1 MKAVVVFES
10 MYGNTHAVADEI
22 ATGLSALGEV
32 VVGSTDQIPPSTFDG
47 DLLVVGGPT
56 HVHGMSSKSSRH
68 AAAEAADADPELDLD
83 ESASAPGLRSW
94 LKQLPPGND
103 TAAAAYDT
111 RIDQPT
117 LITGSAAKGIGK
129 RLRHHGF
136 SLVGDPMSFLVADS
150 SGPLV
155 PGELE
160 RARAWGEQL
169 ATRLGAEAPVVE

>member
-1 MKAVVVFES
+1 MRAVVVFES

-22 ATGLSALGEV
+22 ATGLAGVGEV
-32 VVGSTDQIPPSTFDG
+32 VVGSTDQIPPSTFAG

-83 ESASAPGLRSW
+83 ENANAPGLRSW
-94 LKQLPPGND
+94 LKQLPDGKD

-117 LITGSAAKGIGK
+117 LITGSAAKGIAK
-129 RLRHHGF
+129 RLRRHGYA
-136 SLVGDPMSFLVADS
+136 LAGDPMSFLVGDS
-150 SGPLV
+150 GGPLLA
-155 PGELE
+155 GELE
-160 RARAWGEQL
+160 RARAWGGHL
-169 ATRLGAEAPVVE
+169 ATRLGAEAPVVD